1 MDEMFARM
9 EEEQRKQELARVMEC
24 NRHSEQFGLALTEEQ
39 AQELMVHRK
48 DTLKENRRVEFGE
61 GILPQ
66 IIENFCDSQYID
78 SSTYVETLGRLQEIF
93 YHYKN
98 ESMDELT
105 DQELLEFMRQQFEEV
120 CFGDLEY
127 LESTCL
133 ERYARKIRETHADT
147 FYKGL
152 RDEYR
157 LHVTDNEYQNLSEES
172 RWDYELYRASLEDM
186 E

>member
-1 MDEMFARM
+1 
-9 EEEQRKQELARVMEC
+9 MEC
-24 NRHSEQFGLALTEEQ
+24 NRHSERFGLALTEEQ